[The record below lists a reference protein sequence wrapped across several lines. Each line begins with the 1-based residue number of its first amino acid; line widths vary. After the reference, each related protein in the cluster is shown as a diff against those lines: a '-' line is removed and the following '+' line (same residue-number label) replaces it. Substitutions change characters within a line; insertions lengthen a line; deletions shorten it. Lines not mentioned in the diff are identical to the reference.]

1 MPISAIILAGGNATR
16 MGGANKGLVPLYNTP
31 LISYVINKVS
41 RMADELLISAN
52 RDIAAFETFGYPVL
66 SDKIVDANGDLIG
79 PLAGLHAGLTTA
91 KHDYMLCVP
100 CDMPNLPQH
109 LANLL
114 MQCLLDTQSDIVV
127 VKANSDVIPVV
138 CLCKKSVL
146 PSLTAYIIQGGRKVS
161 AWQKSC
167 AYAELDLTKT
177 FIVNKKGEV
186 TDRGGDFANL
196 NSLQDIK
203 DYE

>member
-1 MPISAIILAGGNATR
+1 MPLSAIILAGGNATR

-31 LISYVINKVS
+31 LITYAIYKVS
-41 RMADELLISAN
+41 RMADEVLISAN

-66 SDKIVDANGDLIG
+66 TDKIIDANGDLIG
-79 PLAGLHAGLTTA
+79 PLAGLHAGLTAA
-91 KHDYMLCVP
+91 KHDYVLCVP

-114 MQCLLDTQSDIVV
+114 IQCLLDNNVEIVV
-127 VKANSDVIPVV
+127 VKANNDVIPVV
-138 CLCKKSVL
+138 CLCKKTVL
-146 PSLTAYIIQGGRKVS
+146 PSLTTYITQGGRKVS
-161 AWQKSC
+161 TWQKSC
-167 AYAELDLTKT
+167 AYAEIDLTDT

-186 TDRGGDFANL
+186 IDYGGDFANL